1 MATDIPIE
9 HCYFGDALGGT
20 VKSVKARNAIIRNA
34 AIFTAFIAFS
44 FLSGYTDSSTPNI
57 QLLLQTTSAIATI
70 PCTRASVMGISN

>member
-9 HCYFGDALGGT
+9 HCCFGDALGGT
-20 VKSVKARNAIIRNA
+20 VKSVK
-34 AIFTAFIAFS
+34 AFIAFS